1 MSFLK
6 DPSISDPYQQKL
18 LRQTEEIV
26 TAARLEQIAK
36 DHKSI
41 GSVLDTRRIQPLDD
55 IRFSKD
61 KKSLRIDIEKRVS
74 TRRGARTDVDIS
86 NNASAVVEQFKEK
99 GINPQLMSGN
109 YQLEE
114 ALWRDKT
121 RKLAYSSKRRFMSP
135 LLHEYLH
142 LYILS
147 SKEKAVEY
155 HTKVSETLIK
165 LVDKLRK
172 ECLELKTEMDR
183 NGIFHPE
190 ANAHRVHC
198 IYLSRL
204 NKMICCDNIEDP
216 VIKELFVEHL
226 QKEKYRGV
234 ELNKEQL
241 AYLEEKEIKKARKQ
255 QEKEN
260 KLFMSFQKK
269 HPHAKT
275 TGGVNPLQRSPSN
288 GRLLKPLPSSSKNSF
303 FFLSHFVIFV
313 FMFLLL
319 FFLSWCF
326 RIFVKV

>member
-6 DPSISDPYQQKL
+6 DPSITDPYQQKL

-41 GSVLDTRRIQPLDD
+41 GSVLDNRRIQPLDD
-55 IRFSKD
+55 TRFSN
-61 KKSLRIDIEKRVS
+61 KKSIRVDIEKRLN

-86 NNASAVVEQFKEK
+86 NNATAVVEKFKEK

-183 NGIFHPE
+183 NAIFHPE

-204 NKMICCDNIEDP
+204 NKYICCDNIEDP

-226 QKEKYRGV
+226 QKEKYRGI
-234 ELNKEQL
+234 ELTKEQL
-241 AYLEEKEIKKARKQ
+241 AYLEEKEMKKAKKQ

-269 HPHAKT
+269 HPSHTKSST
-275 TGGVNPLQRSPSN
+275 TSNGLNPLQRSPSN
-288 GRLLKPLPSSSKNSF
+288 GRLLKPLPSSS
-303 FFLSHFVIFV
+303 
-313 FMFLLL
+313 
-319 FFLSWCF
+319 
-326 RIFVKV
+326 